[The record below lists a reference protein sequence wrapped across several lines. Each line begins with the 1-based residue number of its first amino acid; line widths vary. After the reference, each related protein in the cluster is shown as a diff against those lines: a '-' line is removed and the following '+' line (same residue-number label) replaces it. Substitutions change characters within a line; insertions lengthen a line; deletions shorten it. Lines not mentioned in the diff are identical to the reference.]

1 MLFIKKKN
9 QFKFFQFNQKRFQ
22 TGDLYKILDVDSK
35 VSEGDLKKKYFELAK
50 KYHPDVN
57 PSKDAKSKFIEINNA
72 YETLSNKQ
80 KRAQYDEQ
88 RQYGG
93 FSQGFQSPPNYQS
106 YQPPRS
112 AQGKAGFRKDY
123 QQRNDFDDIMRFW
136 NEMVQEETRKSQFKN
151 QQSSGYSSNYQNT
164 TIKRDA
170 YGNIRVETKSR
181 GGQDNDFNWKYD
193 ANGGENLRR
202 ARGGKFENIFDNVF
216 KDPWKI
222 FTNASTSTERPTILD
237 FPSKFS
243 IIQTAQHQN
252 NILAQFQVGDVKNRQ
267 IGEIVETS
275 TDRFSFIR
283 NGVTLST
290 SRFWTSSSG
299 QESGTIEDK
308 NQKKVATVTQNNQ
321 PPMPSLVAAFLPF
334 MVTHYVIKNNQEK
347 IIGYISSFNFIF
359 SSTVFYNKN
368 LSAVVRIRGAMNVFG
383 FNLIEYSDVS
393 IGIGSTFDPS
403 VIIMFSIWN
412 TLKKQR
418 SQNSTVV
425 KSVINSVLEF
435 GKNLLSGGKK

>member
-1 MLFIKKKN
+1 MLFIKRKN
-9 QFKFFQFNQKRFQ
+9 NFKFFRIQMRFQ

-93 FSQGFQSPPNYQS
+93 FSQNQGYQTPPNYQS

-112 AQGKAGFRKDY
+112 KAGYRKEFHY
-123 QQRNDFDDIMRFW
+123 QQRNDSFDDIMRFW
-136 NEMVQEETRKSQFKN
+136 NEMVREENLKSQFKN
-151 QQSSGYSSNYQNT
+151 QQSGFSSNFQNT

-170 YGNIRVETKSR
+170 YGNIRVETNSR
-181 GGQDNDFNWKYD
+181 GGRGNDFNWKYD
-193 ANGGENLRR
+193 ANGGEGLRR
-202 ARGGKFENIFDNVF
+202 ARGGKFENILENVF

-222 FTNASTSTERPTILD
+222 FTSANTTERPTILD

-243 IIQTAQHQN
+243 IIQTVQHQEN
-252 NILAQFQVGDVKNRQ
+252 SFAQFQVGDVKNRQ
-267 IGEIVETS
+267 IGEVIESSKDNLT
-275 TDRFSFIR
+275 FSR
-283 NGVTLST
+283 NGMTLST
-290 SRFWTSSSG
+290 ARFSTSNG
-299 QESGTIEDK
+299 NLFGTIEDK
-308 NQKKVATVTQNNQ
+308 NQKKVATIIQTSQ
-321 PPMPSLVAAFLPF
+321 PPIPSLIAAFFPF
-334 MVTHYVIKNNQEK
+334 MVTHYLIRNHQDKT
-347 IIGYISSFNFIF
+347 IGYISSFNFIF

-368 LSAVVRIRGAMNVFG
+368 LSSVVRIRGAMNFFG
-383 FNLIEYSDVS
+383 LSLVEYSDVS

-403 VIIMFSIWN
+403 VIIMFTIWN
-412 TLKKQR
+412 TLKRQR
-418 SQNSTVV
+418 SQNSTIV
-425 KSVINSVLEF
+425 KEALNSVINF
-435 GKNLLSGGKK
+435 GKNLLGGKK